1 MRVKQKEPDQTGRTR
16 ATSVWSGQAKGGP
29 RILVGSA
36 LVVNSGPF
44 SSQSGLDMAPI
55 YCGPGRGRGG
65 EKKANITEPAPGG
78 LELAV
83 IYPMA
88 HVKAP
93 PLEHGRVKAT
103 AIYIY
108 RLIRLAAR
116 CRLHSIPSCY
126 SPSPILIGSGIRS
139 HGAVYRFRVHRRLVA
154 GLIRAFKAFDPRTV
168 VTTCA

>member
-1 MRVKQKEPDQTGRTR
+1 MHVKQKEPDQVG
-16 ATSVWSGQAKGGP
+16 SGQVQGGQK
-29 RILVGSA
+29 ILVGSA

-44 SSQSGLDMAPI
+44 SSQSGLDMTPI
-55 YCGPGRGRGG
+55 YCGPSRGRGG
-65 EKKANITEPAPGG
+65 EKKANITEPASGG

-93 PLEHGRVKAT
+93 PLEHGRGKAT

-108 RLIRLAAR
+108 QLIRLAAR
-116 CRLHSIPSCY
+116 RRLHSIRSCY
-126 SPSPILIGSGIRS
+126 CGNLYPIRS
-139 HGAVYRFRVHRRLVA
+139 HEAVCRFRVHRRLVA